1 MPMSDNVKE
10 QVAEK
15 ANRIFKEIIAN
26 ESLAPYIDTRL
37 SIPDVFVGT
46 GEIKLIV
53 LGQDPT
59 VKDREKRKEIKV
71 TLNLNKRGSVRN
83 YLTRVC
89 IELGLDLKQNVYA
102 TNLLKNFFTRPPT
115 QIKEFDIF
123 EHFVPYWLP
132 LVREELARFPNIPII
147 TLGQP
152 LLRALVV
159 DESKGL
165 VRKYWGYIKD
175 WPDKPLLPFSFV
187 PPEDNK
193 LGRRFFP
200 FPHQPSLRKPFYK
213 ATLPVYIDYLRSQ
226 AFT

>member
-1 MPMSDNVKE
+1 MSDNIQE

-15 ANRIFKEIIAN
+15 ANLIFKKITAD
-26 ESLAPYIDTRL
+26 ESLAPYVDAGLR
-37 SIPDVFVGT
+37 IPDVFVAT
-46 GEIKLIV
+46 REIKLIV

-59 VKDREKRKEIKV
+59 VKDQEERKKIRV

-83 YLTRVC
+83 YLSRIC
-89 IELGLDLKQNVYA
+89 RELGLDLDLNVYA
-102 TNLLKNFFTRPPT
+102 TNLLKNFFIRPPT

-123 EHFVPYWLP
+123 AAFVPHWLP
-132 LVREELARFPNIPII
+132 LLKEELARFPNIPIL

-165 VRKYWGYIKD
+165 VRKYWGYAKD
-175 WPDKPLLPFSFV
+175 WQENPPFSFV
-187 PPEDNK
+187 PSEDSK
-193 LGRRFFP
+193 LRRRFFP

-213 ATLPVYIDYLRSQ
+213 ATLPAYIEYLRTQ

>member
-1 MPMSDNVKE
+1 MPMSDNLKK

-15 ANRIFKEIIAN
+15 ANRILRKIIAD
-26 ESLAPYIDTRL
+26 ECLAPYIDACL
-37 SIPDVFVGT
+37 AIPDVFVGA

-59 VKDREKRKEIKV
+59 VKDARKRREITV

-83 YLTRVC
+83 YMTQVC
-89 IELGLDLKQNVYA
+89 TGLGLDLKQNVYA
-102 TNLLKNFFTRPPT
+102 TNLLKNFFIKPPT

-123 EHFVPYWLP
+123 AAFVPHWLP
-132 LVREELARFPNIPII
+132 LLREELARFPDVPII

-213 ATLPVYIDYLRSQ
+213 ATLPAYIEYLRTQ

>member
-1 MPMSDNVKE
+1 MLDRIRQE
-10 QVAEK
+10 VAEEAK
-15 ANRIFKEIIAN
+15 LIFKEIIAN
-26 ESLAPYIDTRL
+26 ESLAPHVDPRL
-37 SIPDVFVGT
+37 PIPDVFFGT

-59 VKDREKRKEIKV
+59 VKDAEKRKDITV

-102 TNLLKNFFTRPPT
+102 TNLLKNFFIKPPT

-123 EHFVPYWLP
+123 AAFVPYWLP
-132 LVREELARFPNIPII
+132 LLREELARFPNIPVI

-159 DESKGL
+159 DKSKGL
-165 VRKYWGYIKD
+165 VRKYWGYTKD
-175 WPDKPLLPFSFV
+175 WQDNPLLPFSFV

-193 LGRRFFP
+193 LGRGFFP
-200 FPHQPSLRKPFYK
+200 FPHQPSLRKAFYK
-213 ATLPVYIDYLRSQ
+213 ATLPAYIDYLKTQ

>member
-1 MPMSDNVKE
+1 MSDNIKQE
-10 QVAEK
+10 VAEK
-15 ANRIFKEIIAN
+15 ANRIFEEITAS
-26 ESLAPYIDTRL
+26 ESLAAYIDVGL

-59 VKDREKRKEIKV
+59 VKDAKKRKDITV

-83 YLTRVC
+83 YMTQVC
-89 IELGLDLKQNVYA
+89 IGLGLHLKQNVYA
-102 TNLLKNFFTRPPT
+102 TNLLKNFFVKPPT
-115 QIKEFDIF
+115 QIKECDIF
-123 EHFVPYWLP
+123 EVFVPYWLP
-132 LVREELARFPNIPII
+132 LLREELARFPNVPII

-159 DESKGL
+159 EESKGL
-165 VRKYWGYIKD
+165 VRKYWGYTID
-175 WPDKPLLPFSFV
+175 WREKPLLPFSFV

-193 LGRRFFP
+193 LERRFFP

-213 ATLPVYIDYLRSQ
+213 ATLPAYIRYLKKQ
-226 AFT
+226 AFS